1 FPVTYDDFTTELA
14 IGIQPTLWQ
23 ELRFGAR
30 YSTGDIELSTL
41 ASAGKLD
48 FERRG
53 LFANYRLD
61 TLDDF
66 AFPTRGLLVDLEYL
80 VSHDQSPQG

>member
-1 FPVTYDDFTTELA
+1 MTFFPVTYDDFTTELA

-41 ASAGKLD
+41 L
-48 FERRG
+48 
-53 LFANYRLD
+53 
-61 TLDDF
+61 
-66 AFPTRGLLVDLEYL
+66 LLVNWILNVVACL
-80 VSHDQSPQG
+80 PTIA